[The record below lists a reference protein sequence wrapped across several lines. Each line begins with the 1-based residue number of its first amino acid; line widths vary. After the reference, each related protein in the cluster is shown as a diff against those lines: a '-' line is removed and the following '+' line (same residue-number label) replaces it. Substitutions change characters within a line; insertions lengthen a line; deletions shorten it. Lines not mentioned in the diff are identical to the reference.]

1 MTTPNPLTVPQAAE
15 ILGLSR
21 QRVHALVKSGAIP
34 ATKIGRDW
42 LISQAELAAFRA
54 LPRKRGRPKGRGNR
68 PGVKTS
74 TD

>member
-1 MTTPNPLTVPQAAE
+1 MLNHLTVPQAAE

-34 ATKIGRDW
+34 ATMVGRDW
-42 LISQAELAAFRA
+42 LISMDALATFRT
-54 LPRKRGRPKGRGNR
+54 LRRKRGRPKGRGNR

>member
-1 MTTPNPLTVPQAAE
+1 MQLLTVPQAAKR
-15 ILGLSR
+15 LGLSR
-21 QRVHALVKSGAIP
+21 QRVHALVKSGAIR
-34 ATKIGRDW
+34 ADMVGRDG
-42 LISQAELAAFRA
+42 LISQAELAAFLA